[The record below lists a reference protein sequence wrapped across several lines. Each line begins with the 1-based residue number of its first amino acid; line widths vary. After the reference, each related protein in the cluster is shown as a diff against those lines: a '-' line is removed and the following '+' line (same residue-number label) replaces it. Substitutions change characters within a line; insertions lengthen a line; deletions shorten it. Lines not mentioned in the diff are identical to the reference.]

1 MKKRIASFLLA
12 LCLLLTAC
20 GQKQPEDPVVEDPVD
35 VQQPQEQEE
44 ELLAQDE
51 ATDGENAEQIAD
63 KEETQEE
70 DKKENKEDKKEDPKE
85 ETKKEEAKKPAA
97 PKYQPLVKVTAD
109 KERVVGAASKGMSA
123 GMEQA
128 LLDLADC
135 YYRSVGGLAV
145 QDCSALFSTKAE
157 ADWHKA
163 VWYSL
168 IEIRKASLIDL
179 HLVDYGFTLH
189 CSSLKWNGEEEVRL
203 TVTEN
208 AVMYFAATSYVPSE
222 QYGTIHTFT
231 LKRTGQDSW
240 LVAEHNS
247 DDNPYYN
254 FSYDKAK
261 GCDKRL
267 SAMLNRLYARQATRG
282 GAGAAVTKTWD
293 HDYNRQAAYNYMQTY
308 IERRNGKW
316 KVYDD
321 LGGNCQNFGS
331 QVLLAGGIPMDE
343 EGSAKWYWKS
353 HSKQNYSW
361 INVGRFMDYA
371 KANTGYGL
379 VSDPYANY
387 YDGKTGDILIMGIT
401 DRNHTTV
408 IADTITSGGAVVDY
422 LICSNTSNYRN
433 FPASAYYYTQHWLVR
448 IFGWNDAET
457 EAPETPGG
465 GETPDSGETP
475 GSGETP
481 DSGETPGGGET
492 PDSGETPSG
501 GETPGG
507 GETPDSG
514 ETPGGGETPDP
525 DPQPETGDGEESPAA

>member
-1 MKKRIASFLLA
+1 MKKKMVCFLLA
-12 LCLLLTAC
+12 ICLLLTAC
-20 GQKQPEDPVVEDPVD
+20 GHKQSEDPATEDPVD
-35 VQQPQEQEE
+35 VQQ
-44 ELLAQDE
+44 
-51 ATDGENAEQIAD
+51 
-63 KEETQEE
+63 TQET
-70 DKKENKEDKKEDPKE
+70 DKKETPAQENAGGKQGKTEQLTEKE
-85 ETKKEEAKKPAA
+85 ESKEEEKEESKEEEKKEEEE
-97 PKYQPLVKVTAD
+97 PKYKPLVKVAANQ
-109 KERVVGAASKGMSA
+109 ERVVGAAAKGMSA
-123 GMEQA
+123 GMEQI
-128 LLDLADC
+128 LLDLVEC

-145 QDCSALFSTKAE
+145 QDCRALFSTKAE

-179 HLVDYGFTLH
+179 HLVDYRFTLY
-189 CSSLKWNGEEEVRL
+189 CSNLKWYGEEEVRL
-203 TVTEN
+203 TVTED
-208 AVMYFAATSYVPSE
+208 AVMYFAATASVPSE

-267 SAMLNRLYARQATRG
+267 SEMLNRVYTRQATRSA
-282 GAGAAVTKTWD
+282 AGAAVTKTWD
-293 HDYNRQAAYNYMQTY
+293 HDYDRQAAYSYMQTY

-331 QVLLAGGIPMDE
+331 QVLLAGGIPMDR
-343 EGSAKWYWKS
+343 EGDAQWYWKS
-353 HSKQNYSW
+353 HSNQNYSW

-379 VSDPYANY
+379 VSDPRANY
-387 YDGKTGDILIMGIT
+387 YDGKTGDILIMGIN

-448 IFGWNDAET
+448 IFGWNDVAT
-457 EAPETPGG
+457 EEPEI
-465 GETPDSGETP
+465 
-475 GSGETP
+475 P

-492 PDSGETPSG
+492 PDSGEAPDSG
-501 GETPGG
+501 ESPGS

-514 ETPGGGETPDP
+514 ETPNGGETP
-525 DPQPETGDGEESPAA
+525 GDGEIPDGGETPGGGEASDPDSQPEIDDGEETPAD